1 MWHEAGGPAHDAGG
15 PARTRETV
23 LDHTGRSVAE
33 PLRAGSRSSARRE
46 RRRERA

>member
-1 MWHEAGGPAHDAGG
+1 MWHEAGG

-23 LDHTGRSVAE
+23 PDHTGRSVAE

-46 RRRERA
+46 RRQERA